1 MMPRNEALPY
11 HHPMAKRID
20 GLGGGVVAQ
29 EPDNLIDQLPDDVL
43 DRLPDDVIGDLRDGV
58 IDKIPED
65 LVDQLPTSVTDRIPD
80 GLLESASAD
89 PLLAAILIGVGA
101 LAVLVFLFGVFK
113 SAFKAA
119 FLAAVVGGG
128 AWIWYFSIQ

>member
-1 MMPRNEALPY
+1 
-11 HHPMAKRID
+11 MAIRID
-20 GLGGGVVAQ
+20 GTGGGLFAQ
-29 EPDNLIDQLPDDVL
+29 DPVSPLDQIPDDVL
-43 DRLPDDVIGDLRDGV
+43 DRLPDNVVDQLRDGV
-58 IDKIPED
+58 IDKIPAD
-65 LVDQLPTSVTDRIPD
+65 LIDQLPVSVTDRIPA

-89 PLLAAILIGVGA
+89 PVLAAILIGVGA
-101 LAVLVFLFGVFK
+101 LAVLIFLFGVFK